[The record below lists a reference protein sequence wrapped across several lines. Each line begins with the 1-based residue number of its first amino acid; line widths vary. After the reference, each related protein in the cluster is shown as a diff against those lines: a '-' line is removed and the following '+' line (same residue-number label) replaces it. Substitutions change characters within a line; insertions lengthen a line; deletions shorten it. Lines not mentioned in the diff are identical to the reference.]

1 MDSKKK
7 ILKAVV
13 FLLLAAAFYGIG
25 MITDIWS
32 LLSIPTANISLAKAL
47 QCGVIIFATLATLF
61 IENLIVFL
69 LGLIKTE
76 NHRKRTALSLINN
89 LMRYIAA
96 VVIICGIIAAL
107 FADAG
112 SVFAGLGI
120 LALIIGFGAESLI
133 SDVVTGAF
141 ILVDDQYNVGDII
154 EVGGFRGTVVEIGIR
169 TTSVSDA
176 GGNVKIINNS
186 DMKNVLNRSNNSS
199 KAVCDFPVP
208 YETDLVDLEKKL
220 PTMLQDIYEAGREK
234 LKSVPVYLGINEL
247 GNSAVVL
254 RFVAEVNE
262 ADIYSAARLL
272 NRELFIRMRAI
283 GVECPFTQVDV
294 HSK

>member
-1 MDSKKK
+1 MDNKKR

-25 MITDIWS
+25 WITDIWS
-32 LLSIPTANISLAKAL
+32 LLSLPTVTISLAKII
-47 QCGVIIFATLATLF
+47 QCCVIIFVTLF
-61 IENLIVFL
+61 AENLIVFL
-69 LGLIKTE
+69 LGLVKTE
-76 NHRKRTALSLINN
+76 NHRRRTALSLINN
-89 LMRYIAA
+89 LMRYIAV

-112 SVFAGLGI
+112 SVFASLGV

-141 ILVDDQYNVGDII
+141 ILVDNQYNVGDII
-154 EVGGFRGTVVEIGIR
+154 EVGGFRGTVIEIGIR
-169 TTSVSDA
+169 TTSVSDV

-199 KAVCDFPVP
+199 TAVCDFPIP
-208 YETDLVDLEKKL
+208 YETDLADLENKL
-220 PTMLQDIYEAGREK
+220 PGMLQEIYESGAPL
-234 LKSVPVYLGINEL
+234 LKAAPVYLGVNEL
-247 GNSAVVL
+247 GDSAVVL
-254 RFVAEVNE
+254 RFVAEVRE
-262 ADIYSAARLL
+262 ADVYAATRLL
-272 NRELFIRMRAI
+272 NRELFLRMRAI

-294 HSK
+294 HTK

>member
-1 MDSKKK
+1 MDSKKR
-7 ILKAVV
+7 ILKAVI
-13 FLLLAAAFYGIG
+13 FLLLAAAFYGVG
-25 MITDIWS
+25 SITDIWS
-32 LLSIPTANISLAKAL
+32 LLSIPTANISLAKAI
-47 QCGVIIFATLATLF
+47 QCGVIIFATLFA
-61 IENLIVFL
+61 ENLIVFL
-69 LGLIKTE
+69 LGLVKTE
-76 NHRKRTALSLINN
+76 NHRKRTALSLLNN

-141 ILVDDQYNVGDII
+141 ILVDNQYNVGDII

-169 TTSVSDA
+169 TTSVSDT

-199 KAVCDFPVP
+199 KAVCDFPIP

-220 PTMLQDIYEAGREK
+220 PAMLQEIYDANTEV
-234 LKSVPVYLGINEL
+234 LKAVPVYLGINEL
-247 GNSAVVL
+247 GDSAVVL
-254 RFVAEVNE
+254 RFVAEVSE

-272 NRELFIRMRAI
+272 NHELFIRMRAI

-294 HSK
+294 HNK

>member
-1 MDSKKK
+1 MDSKKR

-25 MITDIWS
+25 WITNIWS
-32 LLSIPTANISLAKAL
+32 LLSLPTANISLAKII
-47 QCGVIIFATLATLF
+47 QCCVIIFVTLF
-61 IENLIVFL
+61 AENLIVFL
-69 LGLIKTE
+69 LSLIKTE

-89 LMRYIAA
+89 LMRYIAV

-112 SVFAGLGI
+112 SVFASLGV

-141 ILVDDQYNVGDII
+141 ILVDNQYNVGDII
-154 EVGGFRGTVVEIGIR
+154 EVGGFRGTVIEIGIR

-199 KAVCDFPVP
+199 TAVCDFSIP
-208 YETDLVDLEKKL
+208 YETDLADLEGKI
-220 PTMLQDIYEAGREK
+220 PGMLQEIYESGAQL
-234 LKSVPVYLGINEL
+234 LKSAPVYLGVNEL
-247 GNSAVVL
+247 GDSAVVL
-254 RFVAEVNE
+254 RFVAEVRE
-262 ADIYSAARLL
+262 ADIYAATRLL

-283 GVECPFTQVDV
+283 GVECPFTQMEV
-294 HSK
+294 HTR

>member
-1 MDSKKK
+1 MDSKKR
-7 ILKAVV
+7 ILKAVI

-25 MITDIWS
+25 MVTDVWS
-32 LLSIPTANISLAKAL
+32 LLSIPTADISLAKII
-47 QCGVIIFATLATLF
+47 QCAVVIFATLFA
-61 IENLIVFL
+61 ENLIIFL
-69 LGLIKTE
+69 LGLVKTE

-89 LMRYIAA
+89 LMRYIAV

-141 ILVDDQYNVGDII
+141 ILVDNQYNVGDII

-169 TTSVSDA
+169 TTSVSDT

-199 KAVCDFPVP
+199 KAVCDFSIP
-208 YETDLVDLEKKL
+208 YETDLVDLEAKI
-220 PTMLQDIYEAGREK
+220 PHMLQEIYDTNTGV
-234 LKSVPVYLGINEL
+234 LKSVPVYLGVNEL
-247 GNSAVVL
+247 GASAVVL
-254 RFVAEVNE
+254 RFLADVRE
-262 ADIYSAARLL
+262 ADIYAATRLL